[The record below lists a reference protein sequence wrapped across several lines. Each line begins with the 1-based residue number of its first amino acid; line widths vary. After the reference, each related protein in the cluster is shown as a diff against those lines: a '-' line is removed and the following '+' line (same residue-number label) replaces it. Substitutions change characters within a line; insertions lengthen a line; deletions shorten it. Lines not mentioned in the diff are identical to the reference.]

1 MTATN
6 SITMA
11 TTTTKIRYR
20 IEYAAVKAVIFFINI
35 IPYRLALRIGDFIA
49 FLGYHV
55 FRVRRDVT
63 LSNLRNSFKDRY
75 TSKEYDEIGIM
86 TQKTDPALQNT
97 IFNHNALG
105 QITGYTDR
113 NGPKLPS
120 RNCL

>member
-1 MTATN
+1 
-6 SITMA
+6 MA

-75 TSKEYDEIGIM
+75 TSKEYDEIGYR
-86 TQKTDPALQNT
+86 A
-97 IFNHNALG
+97 
-105 QITGYTDR
+105 YR
-113 NGPKLPS
+113 NFAYSMIEFGMFPS
-120 RNCL
+120 LRKKPGWRSCSTR